1 MRARTLRPSLPRF
14 GFLLT
19 GVLIAV
25 AGCGS
30 SEPSYYT
37 LAAWPGPAG
46 YGAPAAVV
54 VRNPTVAPFLDRDY
68 IVRDDK
74 AYKLKLADDA
84 AWAEPIAHLIGRTL
98 TQDLQQRLPG
108 STVTGEDTAVSVV
121 PQALVELD
129 VQRFSTDGQGR
140 AVVDATLSVQRPGAA
155 SAGASLGAFSG
166 VSAGAA
172 PGAGGPAGRLLH
184 LSMTPAGPGTAD
196 LVAALSQLLGQVAD
210 EAARQARALGPLPP
224 DPAAAV
230 RG

>member
-1 MRARTLRPSLPRF
+1 MRARILRPSLPRF

-19 GVLIAV
+19 GVLLTV

-30 SEPSYYT
+30 SEPGYYT

-46 YGAPAAVV
+46 YGAPATVA

-68 IVRDDK
+68 IVRGDK
-74 AYKLKLADDA
+74 AYQLKLADDA

-108 STVTGEDTAVSVV
+108 STVTGEDAAVTIA

-140 AVVDATLSVQRPGAA
+140 AVVDATLSVQRPGGA
-155 SAGASLGAFSG
+155 SAGA
-166 VSAGAA
+166 V

-184 LSMTPAGPGTAD
+184 LSMAPAGPGTAD
-196 LVAALSQLLGQVAD
+196 LAAALSQLLGQVAD

-224 DPAAAV
+224 DPAVAV

>member
-1 MRARTLRPSLPRF
+1 M
-14 GFLLT
+14 
-19 GVLIAV
+19 

-46 YGAPAAVV
+46 YGAPATVA
-54 VRNPTVAPFLDRDY
+54 VRNPTIAPFLDRDY

-108 STVTGEDTAVSVV
+108 STVTGEDTAVSIV

-129 VQRFSTDGQGR
+129 VQRFSIGGQGQ
-140 AVVDATLSVQRPGAA
+140 AVVDATLLVQRPG
-155 SAGASLGAFSG
+155 GA
-166 VSAGAA
+166 SAGAA

-184 LSMTPAGPGTAD
+184 LSMTPAGLGTAD

-224 DPAAAV
+224 DSAVAV